1 MFSIHTDDEC
11 FYVGIERGNDNSK
24 KSEKSYVAPYQC
36 CPSTKEKAQARL
48 SVLSDTKL
56 GSSKEPNND
65 ITFKFEREDDSKSVG
80 KPKGSKAKAPP
91 KPAPSQE
98 ERKAKKE
105 ERDAKKEEREA
116 KKEAPEKKKRERDVK
131 EKEPKDSKDKDIDK
145 KEKKGKDKKEKG
157 KNTQDDDGDGFF
169 QLGNWW

>member
-24 KSEKSYVAPYQC
+24 KSVKSHIAPYQC
-36 CPSTKEKAQARL
+36 CPTTKERPSARL

-56 GSSKEPNND
+56 GSSKEQNNY
-65 ITFKFEREDDSKSVG
+65 ITFKFEKAADEKSVG
-80 KPKGSKAKAPP
+80 KPKNAKLKAPS
-91 KPAPSQE
+91 KPAQE
-98 ERKAKKE
+98 DRKPKKE
-105 ERDAKKEEREA
+105 DKKEPA
-116 KKEAPEKKKRERDVK
+116 AEKKKRDRDVK

-145 KEKKGKDKKEKG
+145 KDKKGKEKKEKG
-157 KNTQDDDGDGFF
+157 KHAHDGDGDGFF

>member
-24 KSEKSYVAPYQC
+24 KSDKSHIAPYQC
-36 CPSTKEKAQARL
+36 CPSSKEKAQARL

-56 GSSKEPNND
+56 GNSKAVSND
-65 ITFKFEREDDSKSVG
+65 QTFKFENDRDDKKSVG
-80 KPKGSKAKAPP
+80 KPKGSKVKAPP
-91 KPAPSQE
+91 KAQE
-98 ERKAKKE
+98 DRKAKKE
-105 ERDAKKEEREA
+105 EREV

-145 KEKKGKDKKEKG
+145 KDKKGKDKKEKG
-157 KNTQDDDGDGFF
+157 KHTQDDDGDGFF